1 MSFALKFTFI
11 IAHCTCVHNPFIFYI
26 SFLKFSSKNEK
37 KRKKER
43 LKNNCKTKLN
53 VKKNWMNF
61 FPLPFFAEKSPE
73 IAYNTLSFFQI
84 IIIITTVKSRIDNNG
99 GLKLHE
105 SGID

>member
-1 MSFALKFTFI
+1 MKR
-11 IAHCTCVHNPFIFYI
+11 
-26 SFLKFSSKNEK
+26 KEK
-37 KRKKER
+37 KNDWRTIVR
-43 LKNNCKTKLN
+43 Q
-53 VKKNWMNF
+53 NWMWKKIGWIF
-61 FPLPFFAEKSPE
+61 FPFFAEKNPE

>member
-1 MSFALKFTFI
+1 M
-11 IAHCTCVHNPFIFYI
+11 
-26 SFLKFSSKNEK
+26 
-37 KRKKER
+37 
-43 LKNNCKTKLN
+43 KNNCKTKLN